1 MFSDASRVMFIK
13 SPAFAS
19 DEFELLLYRL
29 RFVTVGT
36 VLSIVRFGE
45 FRFVWFTV
53 RLFPARSNAV
63 MLNST

>member
-36 VLSIVRFGE
+36 VL
-45 FRFVWFTV
+45 
-53 RLFPARSNAV
+53 L
-63 MLNST
+63 L